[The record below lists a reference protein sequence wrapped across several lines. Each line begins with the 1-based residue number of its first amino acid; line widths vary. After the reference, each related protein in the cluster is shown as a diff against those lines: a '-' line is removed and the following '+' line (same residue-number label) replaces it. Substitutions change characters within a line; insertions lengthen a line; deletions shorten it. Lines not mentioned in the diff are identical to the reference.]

1 MIRYR
6 SPEPVLTPELPQ
18 ERIGTVANV
27 VFPTAIDRR
36 DDLGL
41 PDRFDVYYG
50 MADNRIGVARLD
62 VPEFLPPGALADP
75 PRAKGSLHDRRSI
88 SNRESSAGPD
98 HDQRRFIAN
107 MTHSATIAPPELD
120 ELCVNTLRFLAV
132 DAVQKAKSGHP
143 GLPLGSAAM
152 AYALW
157 DRFAQVQP
165 A

>member
-1 MIRYR
+1 MLPRKHPRHVLYR

-62 VPEFLPPGALADP
+62 VPEFLPQAGLVDPSRADEFLPFDGQSHTDGRRGAATANGRDP
-75 PRAKGSLHDRRSI
+75 SPLCQSRPRDDGMGSSVKAEQGRMACIASKI
-88 SNRESSAGPD
+88 ES
-98 HDQRRFIAN
+98 
-107 MTHSATIAPPELD
+107 L
-120 ELCVNTLRFLAV
+120 
-132 DAVQKAKSGHP
+132 K
-143 GLPLGSAAM
+143 
-152 AYALW
+152 
-157 DRFAQVQP
+157 
-165 A
+165 

>member
-1 MIRYR
+1 M
-6 SPEPVLTPELPQ
+6 
-18 ERIGTVANV
+18 
-27 VFPTAIDRR
+27 FPTAIDRR

-62 VPEFLPPGALADP
+62 VPESLPPGAPADP
-75 PRAKGSLHDRRSI
+75 PRAKGSLPIDGQSQTK
-88 SNRESSAGPD
+88 NRQRGPITI
-98 HDQRRFIAN
+98 QRRFIAI
-107 MTHSATIAPPELD
+107 MTYSATIAPPELD

-157 DRFAQVQP
+157 DRFAEVQTG
-165 A
+165 